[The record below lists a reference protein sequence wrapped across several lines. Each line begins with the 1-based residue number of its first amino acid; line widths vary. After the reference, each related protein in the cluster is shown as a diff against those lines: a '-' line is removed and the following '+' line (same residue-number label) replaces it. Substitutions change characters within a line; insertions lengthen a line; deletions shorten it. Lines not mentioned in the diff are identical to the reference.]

1 MLQTLLIEAIADLL
15 ATEGKVFIQSD
26 VEAVAVRM
34 RDQFMKD
41 SKGKL
46 AILKDETDTKVDSRG
61 WIEENPFGVQSD
73 WERHVIERGDP
84 MYRLMISKV
93 D

>member
-1 MLQTLLIEAIADLL
+1 
-15 ATEGKVFIQSD
+15 
-26 VEAVAVRM
+26 
-34 RDQFMKD
+34 MKY
-41 SKGKL
+41 SEGKL
-46 AILKDETDTKVDSRG
+46 AILKHETDTKIDSRG

-84 MYRLMISKV
+84 MYRLMISKI